1 MVQSSVR
8 PAREIELEMNLD
20 DARLTPLFCRLAT
33 AYWRI
38 VQTRA
43 DEVAFPILRARI
55 SVDVDSDGVTWFPFS
70 VHSDATHDEAW
81 AFQRSIGPDAQRWID
96 QLEPGERKARELV
109 SLLIVGL
116 RERRGAA
123 SSSSRTLLA
132 RSPSW
137 AAVPPP
143 WSARRPSEP
152 RLSRP
157 YCAADASTG
166 RARVRAVTWKA
177 HQRRHNP
184 LIRRPR

>member
-1 MVQSSVR
+1 MVQASVR

-55 SVDVDSDGVTWFPFS
+55 SVDVDMDGVTWFPFS
-70 VHSDATHDEAW
+70 VHSDTTHEEAW
-81 AFQRSIGPDAQRWID
+81 GFQRSIGPAVQRWID

-116 RERRGAA
+116 RDRRGAA
-123 SSSSRTLLA
+123 TTPSRSSTTSIASR
-132 RSPSW
+132 
-137 AAVPPP
+137 
-143 WSARRPSEP
+143 RR
-152 RLSRP
+152 
-157 YCAADASTG
+157 D
-166 RARVRAVTWKA
+166 RVRAA
-177 HQRRHNP
+177 SRNP
-184 LIRRPR
+184 